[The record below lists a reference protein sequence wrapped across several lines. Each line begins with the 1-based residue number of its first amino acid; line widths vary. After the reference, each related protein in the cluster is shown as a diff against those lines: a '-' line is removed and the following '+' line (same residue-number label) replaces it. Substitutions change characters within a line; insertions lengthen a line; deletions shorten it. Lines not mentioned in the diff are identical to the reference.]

1 MTGMSRMKSN
11 LTQRRTSKSS
21 GSGTGAAGTAAA
33 GNRGARF
40 SSAWLRWGL
49 VIGIAVLLRLLP
61 HPPNFAP
68 VGAVALLAG
77 AALADPRVALLTPL
91 VVLSVSDLFLGSYVG
106 QPWVYAAFL
115 GYALIGRWVRGSI
128 GPGRVLGGAV
138 AGSLVFFFV
147 TNLACW
153 WMWYPRDLVGLGSCF
168 WLAIPFYHHTLLS
181 DLAYSSA
188 LFGLFAVAERW
199 LPALRPYGSGAGPMA
214 STVTGSGVAVVAD
227 EAVNA

>member
-1 MTGMSRMKSN
+1 MKSN
-11 LTQRRTSKSS
+11 SVQQLTSASIGSDS
-21 GSGTGAAGTAAA
+21 GSGGSTAARLRSA
-33 GNRGARF
+33 GLR
-40 SSAWLRWGL
+40 SAWLRWGL
-49 VIGIAVLLRLLP
+49 VIAVAVLLRLVP

-115 GYALIGRWVRGSI
+115 GYALIGRWVRRSML
-128 GPGRVLGGAV
+128 PGRVLVGAV

-153 WMWYPRDLVGLGSCF
+153 WMWYPRNLSGLGSCF
-168 WLAIPFYHHTLLS
+168 WLAIPFYHHTLVA
-181 DLAYSSA
+181 DLLYSAA
-188 LFGLFAVAERW
+188 LFGLFAIAERW
-199 LPALRPYGSGAGPMA
+199 LPGLRSVGSSSVAEIQGAAVSSAALA
-214 STVTGSGVAVVAD
+214 AD
-227 EAVNA
+227 EVASS

>member
-1 MTGMSRMKSN
+1 MKSN
-11 LTQRRTSKSS
+11 SVQQLTSESCGLDSVS
-21 GSGTGAAGTAAA
+21 GESRAA
-33 GNRGARF
+33 RLR
-40 SSAWLRWGL
+40 SAWLRWGL
-49 VIGIAVLLRLLP
+49 VIGVAVLLRLLP

-115 GYALIGRWVRGSI
+115 GYALIGRWVRRSI
-128 GPGRVLGGAV
+128 GPGRVIGGAV

-153 WMWYPRDLVGLGSCF
+153 WMWYPRNVAGLGSCF
-168 WLAIPFYHHTLLS
+168 WLAIPFYHHTLVA
-181 DLAYSSA
+181 DLLYSA
-188 LFGLFAVAERW
+188 GLFGLFAVAERW
-199 LPALRPYGSGAGPMA
+199 LPAIRPAGLRSVSPAARGAGSVSGGLAADDVA
-214 STVTGSGVAVVAD
+214 SS
-227 EAVNA
+227 

>member
-1 MTGMSRMKSN
+1 MKSN
-11 LTQRRTSKSS
+11 SVQQLTSASIGSDS
-21 GSGTGAAGTAAA
+21 GSGGSTAAGLRSA
-33 GNRGARF
+33 GLRSAGLR
-40 SSAWLRWGL
+40 SAWLRWGL
-49 VIGIAVLLRLLP
+49 VIAFAVLLRLLP

-115 GYALIGRWVRGSI
+115 GYALIGRWVRRSML
-128 GPGRVLGGAV
+128 PGRVLVGAV

-153 WMWYPRDLVGLGSCF
+153 WMWYPRNLSGLGSCF
-168 WLAIPFYHHTLLS
+168 WLAIPFYHHTLVA
-181 DLAYSSA
+181 DLLYSAS
-188 LFGLFAVAERW
+188 LFGLFAIAERW
-199 LPALRPYGSGAGPMA
+199 LPGLRRVGSGSVAKVQGAGVSPA
-214 STVTGSGVAVVAD
+214 ALAAD
-227 EAVNA
+227 EVASS